1 MGTVIIKNEI
11 DFSSKAALA
20 ILLIIFLWSLIRYLQ
35 EKRKH
40 NDKAAQRFYKRSFIA
55 IGTFILFIVRHL
67 LLIACENWVN
77 ETGATAP
84 IYLILQICTPL
95 FWGLTGWCVTDAV
108 FERFDVKFSE
118 KNWTRYVRFAGLIVV
133 GAYILYLI
141 PNVIYEVSQIIQ
153 NITFTKDNMEL
164 SYIIDAIR
172 VWLNN
177 NIGLNGIYKFL
188 LQIFYI
194 GNNWITW
201 IFIMSGISIRFGKK
215 QNVTN
220 DLLPKNFTRGE

>member
-1 MGTVIIKNEI
+1 M
-11 DFSSKAALA
+11 
-20 ILLIIFLWSLIRYLQ
+20 
-35 EKRKH
+35 
-40 NDKAAQRFYKRSFIA
+40 
-55 IGTFILFIVRHL
+55 
-67 LLIACENWVN
+67 N

-108 FERFDVKFSE
+108 LERFHAKSLE

-215 QNVTN
+215 TKCN
-220 DLLPKNFTRGE
+220 